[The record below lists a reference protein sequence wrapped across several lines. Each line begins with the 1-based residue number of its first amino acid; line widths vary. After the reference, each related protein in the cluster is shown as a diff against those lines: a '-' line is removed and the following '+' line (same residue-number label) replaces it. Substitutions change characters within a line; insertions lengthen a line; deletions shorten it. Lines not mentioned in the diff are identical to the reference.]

1 MEIDNLTAA
10 LQRKVTRSQKQTMS
24 ISAFAEKADFFKKKM
39 DQLKTAEE
47 VPYLVAKKE
56 RKKKRS
62 EKTNSA
68 LRVFTNSNTLHQGKE
83 TREKN
88 TWRVLGF
95 LTMATIATSHTHLFL
110 KNHKAK
116 VSTFNFVVLFSFS
129 LPIHKVWKKIPFQRI
144 QTHKRKNKKLETV
157 NNTHHHQIPQNWN
170 SNK

>member
-1 MEIDNLTAA
+1 
-10 LQRKVTRSQKQTMS
+10 MS

-88 TWRVLGF
+88 T
-95 LTMATIATSHTHLFL
+95 
-110 KNHKAK
+110 
-116 VSTFNFVVLFSFS
+116 
-129 LPIHKVWKKIPFQRI
+129 
-144 QTHKRKNKKLETV
+144 
-157 NNTHHHQIPQNWN
+157 
-170 SNK
+170 